1 MKNLICHANEILKR
15 SLGKQKNGRSIESAR
30 RRPRIESLESRLNM
44 APCLPQLLPAVRI
57 GDATIVEGDSGRSYA
72 EFTVTFSRL
81 GHSISGAT
89 VDYATADGTAT
100 VADGDYRSTRGTLRF
115 DGQLSKTIRVPV
127 SGDHDVESNET
138 FFVNLSNARAPMG
151 SACGGPRYADRQGRG
166 TITDDDF
173 ADNRVDDFDDG
184 DDAGWTRFDST
195 AGKSFGPATFDVSSG
210 AYTLSTA
217 GAVPADDP
225 MAGTLISTWEG
236 SRNDAAFNHGAV
248 RGIVRANTAGTTA
261 GFLLRA
267 SDTPGSEHDYGFY
280 ASSSFG
286 TFYVERFDVTQPHP
300 QSIIA
305 MGDPATLPF
314 AAGEDWYLE
323 GRVVGGQ
330 LSLKA
335 WKVGTPEPATPQLS
349 VRDSTFGPED
359 GTLLC
364 VIVMID
370 PAAVTEPVQL
380 SATFDTISFTAE
392 RLTAGRSDDAS
403 PRRRHRDTRAA
414 HDEALTA
421 LMAQRQ

>member
-1 MKNLICHANEILKR
+1 MKNLICQANKWLKR
-15 SLGKQKNGRSIESAR
+15 ALEKQKGRGLIESAR
-30 RRPRIESLESRLNM
+30 RPRIEVLESRLNM
-44 APCLPQLLPAVRI
+44 APCLPQLLPTVRI
-57 GDATIVEGDSGRSYA
+57 GDASIVEGDSGRSYA
-72 EFTVTFSRL
+72 EFTVTFSQR
-81 GHSISGAT
+81 GHSVHGAT

-115 DGQLSKTIRVPV
+115 DGQDSKTVRVPV
-127 SGDHDVESNET
+127 SGDRDVEADEI
-138 FFVNLSNARAPMG
+138 FFVNLSNARAPIG
-151 SACGGPRYADRQGRG
+151 SACGGPRYGDRQGRG

-173 ADNRVDDFDDG
+173 ADNRIDDFSDG

-195 AGKSFGPATFDVSSG
+195 AGQPFGPATFDASSG

-236 SRNDAAFNHGAV
+236 SRNNAAFNHGTV
-248 RGIVRANTAGTTA
+248 RGIVRANTAGTTV

-267 SDTPGSEHDYGFY
+267 SDTPGMEHDYGFY

-286 TFYVERFDVTQPHP
+286 TFYIERFDVTQPHP

-305 MGDPATLPF
+305 MGNPSSLPF

-335 WKVGTPEPATPQLS
+335 WKVGTPEPASPQLG
-349 VRDSTFGPED
+349 VQDDTFRPQD

-370 PAAVTEPVQL
+370 PAAVTEPVHL
-380 SATFDTISFTAE
+380 SGTFDTISFTPE
-392 RLTAGRSDDAS
+392 RLMAGRSRYENY
-403 PRRRHRDTRAA
+403 RRRHGDTRAA
-414 HDEALTA
+414 HDEALSTLIA
-421 LMAQRQ
+421 NL